1 MDDLISRQDAIYAL
15 LEKGQRSRR
24 YKLGEIWELNF
35 DEIREALATVQS
47 AEPVKHGKWEMKPDL
62 FGFFDEIPVCSKCG
76 CTTKMRE
83 KTKYCPNC
91 GARMDEE

>member
-1 MDDLISRQDAIYAL
+1 MMTKREVLDY
-15 LEKGQRSRR
+15 LENVLYPIVPLDNWSV
-24 YKLGEIWELNF
+24 YSELHYMI
-35 DEIREALATVQS
+35 EELET